1 MKFARHEWVFAVTIL
16 AIIIIV
22 VAASALYGQRGINQ
36 RLRGWEPLSDDY
48 TYVRTVTTSGG
59 LECLI
64 VKSKH
69 GSFGG
74 VSCR

>member
-1 MKFARHEWVFAVTIL
+1 MKTGLRYWAPFIAVIGFAV
-16 AIIIIV
+16 AIVI
-22 VAASALYGQRGINQ
+22 AAGMYGQRGVRQ
-36 RLRGWEPLSDDY
+36 RLRGWEPLSDGY

-74 VSCR
+74 ISCR